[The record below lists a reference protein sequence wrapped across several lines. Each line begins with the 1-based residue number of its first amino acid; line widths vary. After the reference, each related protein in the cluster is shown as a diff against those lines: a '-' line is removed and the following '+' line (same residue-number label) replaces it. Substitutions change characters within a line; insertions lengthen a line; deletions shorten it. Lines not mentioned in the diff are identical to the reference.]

1 MAKELRLE
9 IVTPDRAVVS
19 TDVEYVGAP
28 GVLGEFGVLPGHV
41 PFLSAL
47 GVGNLHYVKDGKT
60 FYVFVSGGFAEVSG
74 DKVTVLAEVAE
85 RAEDIDLERARR
97 AEERARARLTKQQEA
112 IDNARATAALQRAM
126 ARMSCRT
133 AAQGAGTVSRA

>member
-47 GVGNLHYVKDGKT
+47 GVGNLHYNKGGKT
-60 FYVFVSGGFAEVSG
+60 YYVFVSGGFAEVSG

-85 RAEDIDLERARR
+85 RAEEIDMERARR
-97 AEERARARLTKQQEA
+97 AEERARERVTKQQEA
-112 IDNARATAALQRAM
+112 LDGARAQAALQRAM
-126 ARMSCRT
+126 ARMSCRS
-133 AAQGAGTVSRA
+133 AAQGAGTCTLN

>member
-9 IVTPDRAVVS
+9 IVTPDRMVVS
-19 TDVEYVGAP
+19 SDVEYVGAP

-47 GVGNLHYVKDGKT
+47 GVGNLHYNKGGKT
-60 FYVFVSGGFAEVSG
+60 YYVFVSGGFAEVSG

-85 RAEDIDLERARR
+85 RAEEIDVERARR
-97 AEERARARLTKQQEA
+97 AQERAKERVSKQQEA

-126 ARMSCRT
+126 ARMTCRS
-133 AAQGAGTVSRA
+133 AAQSAGTCSMS

>member
-47 GVGNLHYVKDGKT
+47 GVGNLHYNKGGKT
-60 FYVFVSGGFAEVSG
+60 YYVFVSGGFAEVSG

-85 RAEDIDLERARR
+85 RAEEIDMERARR
-97 AEERARARLTKQQEA
+97 AQERARARVTKQQEA
-112 IDNARATAALQRAM
+112 VDSARAQAALQRAM
-126 ARMSCRT
+126 ARMKARGVGS
-133 AAQGAGTVSRA
+133 GGSSGH

>member
-9 IVTPDRAVVS
+9 IVTPDRLVVS
-19 TDVEYVGAP
+19 SDVEYVAAP

-47 GVGNLHYVKDGKT
+47 GVGNLHYNLGGKT
-60 FYVFVSGGFAEVSG
+60 YYVFVSGGFAEVSG

-85 RAEDIDLERARR
+85 RAEEIDVERARR
-97 AEERARARLTKQQEA
+97 AEERARARITKQQEA
-112 IDNARATAALQRAM
+112 VDNARAAAALQRAI

-133 AAQGAGTVSRA
+133 AAQGAGTCSRA